1 MRFKEPHCVLHM
13 LLYGGVC
20 VRHHGQNFG
29 PKDLQKVRRW
39 WCVDYGTTMPLLQPE
54 DRIACCDRI
63 TTAGHTG
70 RSIMPRISCGII
82 TSPARHFDASLLMI
96 RVRDGR
102 RRDSHFEQ
110 LEMSKHIRHTH
121 RGIIATIES
130 SRISQL
136 VAMMTNRKWNSMR
149 QCADASAIINKP
161 RNLEPLAGQHSGTDT
176 QVSYLKIVEPYTLKQ
191 LISPFH
197 FISL

>member
-13 LLYGGVC
+13 LLYGGEC

-82 TSPARHFDASLLMI
+82 ISPARHFDASLLMI
-96 RVRDGR
+96 RVREYGR
-102 RRDSHFEQ
+102 FPFRETRNVKTHPPHTS
-110 LEMSKHIRHTH
+110 RH
-121 RGIIATIES
+121 
-130 SRISQL
+130 
-136 VAMMTNRKWNSMR
+136 
-149 QCADASAIINKP
+149 
-161 RNLEPLAGQHSGTDT
+161 HSYD
-176 QVSYLKIVEPYTLKQ
+176 
-191 LISPFH
+191 
-197 FISL
+197 